1 MTGDGSVAQESESRN
16 VDAAFIEPIS
26 WGLPG
31 TRSTPAEPI
40 EQQGQLTEYQSAGMK
55 SSFDTN
61 TNANRAN
68 LLQGI
73 RHYLMR
79 MILCKTLNTS
89 VTA

>member
-1 MTGDGSVAQESESRN
+1 MTGDGSVAQESEPRN
-16 VDAAFIEPIS
+16 VNAAFIESIS

-31 TRSTPAEPI
+31 TRSTPAGSI
-40 EQQGQLTEYQSAGMK
+40 EQQGQLSEYQSAGMK
-55 SSFDTN
+55 SSLDS

-68 LLQGI
+68 LLQVI

-79 MILCKTLNTS
+79 MILCRTLNTS